1 MAETSSFRRR
11 VRRRPEADVPGG
23 WSGGRAAVGVGLM
36 VVLLLAGC
44 SASGGSGGATTTT
57 GGQQAAA
64 AVLQEFVRCARA
76 NGMPNLPDLRLDSI
90 GQVSVPEGTPDPPKS
105 VERACRSIWERLPA
119 SASGEQGRPPAD
131 IQALVGYARCMREH
145 GMADFPDPQ
154 ADGRFPLPASLRG
167 GKTPTWL
174 RANQACRQLNPNPKG
189 GLEFDG

>member
-1 MAETSSFRRR
+1 MGKLR
-11 VRRRPEADVPGG
+11 GG
-23 WSGGRAAVGVGLM
+23 TAAVAVGL
-36 VVLLLAGC
+36 VLVLLLAGMAGC
-44 SASGGSGGATTTT
+44 SASGGSGAATTTT

-64 AVLQEFVRCARA
+64 AVLREFVRCARA
-76 NGMPNLPDLRLDSI
+76 NGMPNLPDLRLDSN
-90 GQVSVPEGTPDPPKS
+90 GQVSAPPGTPQPPKS

-119 SASGEQGRPPAD
+119 SASGQRERPPAD
-131 IQALVGYARCMREH
+131 IQALLGYARCMREH

-167 GKTPTWL
+167 GKTPSFL